1 MIKDIISF
9 VTANQKFAIDF
20 QITPIIL
27 RASDYLSAK
36 KSKSNSEN
44 EKIHFEGEIVDIIDL
59 AWTLKLGKSSLIDT
73 SRILVGEID
82 GKLVGLLVDKVLEI
96 INLNGDSNEL
106 NDSLN
111 TDPFL
116 EVSGEKLRLVDLKLL
131 LKKSKS
137 NIILD

>member
-96 INLNGDSNEL
+96 INLNGDSHEL

>member
-59 AWTLKLGKSSLIDT
+59 AWTLKLGKSSLIDS